1 MIKRAILEQFDA
13 FRAALNFFYRF
24 DTNGYFT
31 EDTTPKLLL
40 SFRNLQL
47 FHWNG
52 QKHRRLFGQMF
63 VANGC
68 PTRNFQM
75 HSLAMQ
81 NLHCPSIH
89 DVEKKIPKRSTK
101 ITDHF
106 TCTFGYNDI
115 GWNSVLYQ
123 SIEHRARELKL
134 SRQLSNC
141 IMSNHFPDF
150 SLVYF
155 LNWKWNFRTSK
166 VANSNWRTKQ
176 RFVNLSST
184 VIEVII
190 VWAETK
196 ILKEKIK

>member
-24 DTNGYFT
+24 DTNWYFT
-31 EDTTPKLLL
+31 KDTTPKLLL

-63 VANGC
+63 VANWC
-68 PTRNFQM
+68 PSRNFQM

-89 DVEKKIPKRSTK
+89 DVEKKRPKRSTK

-134 SRQLSNC
+134 SRHLPNC
-141 IMSNHFPDF
+141 TMSDHFPHF
-150 SLVYF
+150 S
-155 LNWKWNFRTSK
+155 
-166 VANSNWRTKQ
+166 VALKFFT
-176 RFVNLSST
+176 LS
-184 VIEVII
+184 
-190 VWAETK
+190 
-196 ILKEKIK
+196 